1 MDACEKK
8 QRSLLVPVIASVI
21 SVSVLLLLLSII
33 AIYLLEVEK
42 T

>member
-21 SVSVLLLLLSII
+21 SVSVLLLLSII